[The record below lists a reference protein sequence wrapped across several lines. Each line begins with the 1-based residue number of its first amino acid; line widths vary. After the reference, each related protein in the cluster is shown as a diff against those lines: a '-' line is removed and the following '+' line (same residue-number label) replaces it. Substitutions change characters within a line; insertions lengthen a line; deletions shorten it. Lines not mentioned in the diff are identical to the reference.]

1 MFKPTVVIIGA
12 GPFGL
17 SIAAYLQ
24 SFGVNFRIFGTPMH
38 RWRAQMPK
46 GMFLKSEAFA
56 SNLADPSGQYTLQE
70 YCAEK
75 ALPYGIAPVPI
86 ETFSRYALS
95 YQQRRIPMVED
106 TFVTALDRGTDAF
119 KLLLATGEE
128 IRTRKV
134 VIATGLSHAAYIPN
148 GLKKLPLE
156 LLSHSSDHHDL
167 SQFKGR
173 DVIVIGAGQSALE
186 TAALLNECQA
196 KVRLLVRRPSI
207 EWNPLPTLGLRSLWQ
222 QLRRPQSALG
232 SGFRTRFCAN
242 TPQLFYRLPTRIR
255 TDWVHQL
262 LGPAGAWWLRDRVV
276 GRLPIAL
283 GHSVR
288 GAEVHGSKLV
298 LHVQDPD
305 EKLHEFVADH
315 VIAATGYSFD
325 ARSLPFLSQGLLH
338 RLRLIERSPWLSPS
352 FESSVPGLYFTGLAS
367 AYQFGPVMRFLYGAH
382 YTAQS
387 VSRDIARGRKRAI
400 PVAPTSESSSRIHY

>member
-232 SGFRTRFCAN
+232 SGFRTRFCATHRN
-242 TPQLFYRLPTRIR
+242 YSTDYLRVYEQIGCINCLVRPAHGGCAIVLWDVCRSRLATRCVGPRCTAVSWCSTSRIQMKSYTNLSPT
-255 TDWVHQL
+255 TL
-262 LGPAGAWWLRDRVV
+262 SLRLV
-276 GRLPIAL
+276 IASML
-283 GHSVR
+283 DHCHFSVR
-288 GAEVHGSKLV
+288 GSCIVCALSSGRLGCHRALSRQYRAYTSLDWPARIN
-298 LHVQDPD
+298 LDP
-305 EKLHEFVADH
+305 
-315 VIAATGYSFD
+315 
-325 ARSLPFLSQGLLH
+325 
-338 RLRLIERSPWLSPS
+338 
-352 FESSVPGLYFTGLAS
+352 
-367 AYQFGPVMRFLYGAH
+367 
-382 YTAQS
+382 
-387 VSRDIARGRKRAI
+387 
-400 PVAPTSESSSRIHY
+400 